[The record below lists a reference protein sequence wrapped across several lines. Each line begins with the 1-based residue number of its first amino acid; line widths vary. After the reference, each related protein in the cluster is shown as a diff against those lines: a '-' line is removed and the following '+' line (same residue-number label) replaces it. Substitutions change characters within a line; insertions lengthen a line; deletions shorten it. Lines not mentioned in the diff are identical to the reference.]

1 MTVMTAT
8 PIHLP
13 ADPFQP
19 FTVSDL
25 EGMPDDGRR
34 YELVDGVLLVS
45 PAPGRRH
52 QKIGYR
58 LYPVLERACPPEFD
72 VIGAP
77 FAVHFPTD
85 GHNELQPDLVVGRD
99 EDFTERD
106 LPAPPVLAVEVL
118 SPSTAIHDVNT
129 KKAVYERMGV
139 GSYWVIDP
147 GEESLRVFELDGHGC
162 YQEVAK
168 VAATEPFDA
177 VRPFPVRIVVREL
190 LGHLAGEK

>member
-1 MTVMTAT
+1 MAIQ
-8 PIHLP
+8 PP

-19 FTVSDL
+19 FTVGDL
-25 EGMPDDGRR
+25 EEMPDDGRR
-34 YELVDGVLLVS
+34 YELIDGVLLVS
-45 PAPGRRH
+45 PAPGTRH
-52 QKIGYR
+52 QRIAYR
-58 LYPVLERACPPEFD
+58 LFAVLDTVCPPHLM

-77 FAVHFPTD
+77 FAVRFPVD
-85 GHNELQPDLVVGRD
+85 GRNEVQPDVLVGRD

-147 GEESLRVFELDGHGC
+147 EQLSLRVFELDDEGH
-162 YQEVAK
+162 YQDVAK
-168 VAATEPFDA
+168 VAGDEAFDA
-177 VRPFPVRIVVREL
+177 TRPFPVRVVVREL
-190 LGHLAGEK
+190 LGRRAD

>member
-19 FTVSDL
+19 FTVGDL

-58 LYPVLERACPPEFD
+58 LYHVIESACPPEFD

-77 FAVHFPTD
+77 FAVHFPD
-85 GHNELQPDLVVGRD
+85 DDHNELQPLDK
-99 EDFTERD
+99 
-106 LPAPPVLAVEVL
+106 
-118 SPSTAIHDVNT
+118 N
-129 KKAVYERMGV
+129 
-139 GSYWVIDP
+139 
-147 GEESLRVFELDGHGC
+147 ELL
-162 YQEVAK
+162 AK
-168 VAATEPFDA
+168 VRTPWNDTPRAPRA
-177 VRPFPVRIVVREL
+177 
-190 LGHLAGEK
+190 

>member
-1 MTVMTAT
+1 MTAMT
-8 PIHLP
+8 KMAIEPLLNP
-13 ADPFQP
+13 EAPL
-19 FTVSDL
+19 TVGDL

-34 YELVDGVLLVS
+34 YELIDGVLVVS

-52 QKIGYR
+52 QKIAYR
-58 LYPVLERACPPEFD
+58 LYRVIEDACPPEFD
-72 VIGAP
+72 VVGAP
-77 FAVHFPTD
+77 FAVRFPDD
-85 GHNELQPDLVVGRD
+85 GKNELQPDVLVGHD

-147 GEESLRVFELDGHGC
+147 EQQSLRVFELDDEGH
-162 YQEVAK
+162 YQDVAK
-168 VAATEPFDA
+168 VAGDEAFDA
-177 VRPFPVRIVVREL
+177 TQPFPVRVVVREL
-190 LGHLAGEK
+190 LGRLAG